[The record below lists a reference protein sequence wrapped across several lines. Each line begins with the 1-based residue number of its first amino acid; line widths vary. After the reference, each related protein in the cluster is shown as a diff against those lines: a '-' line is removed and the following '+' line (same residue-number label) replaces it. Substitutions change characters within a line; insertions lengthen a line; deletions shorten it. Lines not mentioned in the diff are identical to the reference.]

1 MGLIQKW
8 LNTTLDT
15 HFSARLRN
23 SNNLRM
29 LKWVRHVELWYNYTE
44 LIGQHDF
51 FGARLKLKII
61 LERRTWQGF

>member
-1 MGLIQKW
+1 MLICYYWGMKNPVTGYKWAAYNIILLNTSNVGLIQKW

-29 LKWVRHVELWYNYTE
+29 LKWVRHVELW
-44 LIGQHDF
+44 
-51 FGARLKLKII
+51 
-61 LERRTWQGF
+61 